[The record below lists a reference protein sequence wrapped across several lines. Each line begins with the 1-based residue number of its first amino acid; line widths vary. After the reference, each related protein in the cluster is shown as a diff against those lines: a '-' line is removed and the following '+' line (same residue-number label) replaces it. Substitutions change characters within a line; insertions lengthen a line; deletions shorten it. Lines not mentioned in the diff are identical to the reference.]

1 MTGDSSESCLLFN
14 PLFKES
20 SLTYMKTHKGKKVAP
35 SVKRRKCLTK
45 LFEVLLYP
53 SPGVLLNYRFDKAPR
68 LLFVFYFCRNPNKQN
83 ATVKKGRK
91 RRKERHALLDS
102 TVMVEISH
110 QRQAS
115 SLHPWP
121 EIHLKYQL
129 ELPQLSTWAVL
140 TLKRG
145 KKQMHAKTTYP
156 VKASGDLNV
165 QIIGKNFV
173 SSSGS
178 EEQGISLLWTVLIL
192 TSIWNSLMKS
202 CFLLCMHTR
211 DIIPGAQQ
219 CKHVKLITTNY
230 ASSTK
235 NIPWVD
241 KLNCLLGSTTEGKW
255 HCCVVF
261 PRLC

>member
-1 MTGDSSESCLLFN
+1 MLDCEPAARAGQAVNRHSQRACQVPLLFSYPQGNTCVKYRGTQLRVTAFLPLLMRPPESNCWQGIQEFLATRTIYLFIHTPELTGILMTGDSSESCLLFN

-121 EIHLKYQL
+121 EIHL
-129 ELPQLSTWAVL
+129 EIPTGTVSTFHL
-140 TLKRG
+140 
-145 KKQMHAKTTYP
+145 
-156 VKASGDLNV
+156 
-165 QIIGKNFV
+165 
-173 SSSGS
+173 SSSYT
-178 EEQGISLLWTVLIL
+178 ETRQETDARKDNIS
-192 TSIWNSLMKS
+192 S
-202 CFLLCMHTR
+202 
-211 DIIPGAQQ
+211 
-219 CKHVKLITTNY
+219 
-230 ASSTK
+230 
-235 NIPWVD
+235 
-241 KLNCLLGSTTEGKW
+241 
-255 HCCVVF
+255 
-261 PRLC
+261 